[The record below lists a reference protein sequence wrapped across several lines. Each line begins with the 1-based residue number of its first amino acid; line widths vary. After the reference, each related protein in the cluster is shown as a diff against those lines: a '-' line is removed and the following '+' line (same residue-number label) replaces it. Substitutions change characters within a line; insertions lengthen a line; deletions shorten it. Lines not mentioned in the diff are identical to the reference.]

1 MKKDA
6 RTDTDEAGSGTTEGG
21 DLMNVEKEMKSAKE
35 LIEQVLKGANE
46 QQQRDM
52 LMVLVGMTLNDRAEG
67 RK

>member
-1 MKKDA
+1 
-6 RTDTDEAGSGTTEGG
+6 
-21 DLMNVEKEMKSAKE
+21 MNVEKEMKNAKE

>member
-1 MKKDA
+1 
-6 RTDTDEAGSGTTEGG
+6 
-21 DLMNVEKEMKSAKE
+21 MNVEKEMKSAKE

>member
-1 MKKDA
+1 
-6 RTDTDEAGSGTTEGG
+6 
-21 DLMNVEKEMKSAKE
+21 MKSAKE

>member
-1 MKKDA
+1 
-6 RTDTDEAGSGTTEGG
+6 
-21 DLMNVEKEMKSAKE
+21 MNIEKEMKSAKE

>member
-1 MKKDA
+1 
-6 RTDTDEAGSGTTEGG
+6 
-21 DLMNVEKEMKSAKE
+21 MNVDKEMKSAKE
-35 LIEQVLKGANE
+35 LIEQVLKGASE

>member
-1 MKKDA
+1 
-6 RTDTDEAGSGTTEGG
+6 
-21 DLMNVEKEMKSAKE
+21 MNVEKEMKSAKE
-35 LIEQVLKGANE
+35 LIEQVLKNANE